1 MPKPICVPCERFYQP
16 QQNGFP
22 FLEGMQRDG
31 LRAAAPGKDHNDDWQ
46 DYKLWVG
53 DKWRCPGCGHE
64 IVVGALNPASER
76 HMPDFKL
83 MRDRFGPRFRVND
96 C

>member
-1 MPKPICVPCERFYQP
+1 MKPICVPCERFYRP
-16 QQNGFP
+16 KENGFP
-22 FLEGMQRDG
+22 FLEGMQRENG
-31 LRAAAPGKDHNDDWQ
+31 APPGKEHDLLWQ

-64 IVVGALNPASER
+64 IVVGALHPVSEQ
-76 HMPDFKL
+76 HMPDFKS